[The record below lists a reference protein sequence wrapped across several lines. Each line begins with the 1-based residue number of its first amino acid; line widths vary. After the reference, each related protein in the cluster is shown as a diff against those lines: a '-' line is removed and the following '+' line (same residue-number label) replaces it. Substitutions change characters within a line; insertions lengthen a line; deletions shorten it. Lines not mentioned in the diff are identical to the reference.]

1 MRSGSANPP
10 DVQVTLCLS
19 CRAVPLVAR
28 PLTVV
33 FLLINYALILGGN
46 PYEGMTG
53 EEVFNFVASGQRMYR
68 TSAMT
73 SELYVYII
81 APYSLPQVKV
91 ISIRKC
97 STYYVLLYLLD
108 STHAVIG
115 QFSGPYSP
123 VRPAKI

>member
-10 DVQVTLCLS
+10 DVQATLCLS

-81 APYSLPQVKV
+81 APYSLPQV

-97 STYYVLLYLLD
+97 SRYYVLLFRV
-108 STHAVIG
+108 VILY
-115 QFSGPYSP
+115 QAKGPIP
-123 VRPAKI
+123 ML